1 MENEI
6 EIISRKVIKD
16 CEKYFKKIFN
26 SEMDN
31 IIGDRKILDGNGL
44 IELKDYC
51 GVSNKWNKNGFRLHK
66 RLQIEMRLFI
76 GSFYGIRYYIL
87 NDEELY
93 FNRMKDK
100 DLNKNDF
107 IYSYL
112 MKSKRDKSNL
122 PNYLFK
128 VKDNEV
134 GKSNFDK
141 KFNVYKRGEIYK
153 RFFKIENDINIHTYN
168 LLENLTEWVYNYTYS
183 QYNINI
189 KWYYNKESF
198 KNLKKNNYDEYLFSL
213 YCKIVGWDNEIRF
226 NEFKFSDWEKKINGF
241 IYRKYC
247 NKNDVRNLKKWINNK
262 CVEVE

>member
-1 MENEI
+1 
-6 EIISRKVIKD
+6 
-16 CEKYFKKIFN
+16 
-26 SEMDN
+26 MDN
-31 IIGDRKILDGNGL
+31 IINIFTDGSTLNNQVPGNRIGGSGIFFGHNDKRNLSIPLKETKDFKLTNQVAELTACVKAIEYL
-44 IELKDYC
+44 IKSKTINNIITIYTDSNYIVLSMSRWC
-51 GVSNKWNKNGFRLHK
+51 NKWNKNGFRLHK

-134 GKSNFDK
+134 GKSNF
-141 KFNVYKRGEIYK
+141 
-153 RFFKIENDINIHTYN
+153 
-168 LLENLTEWVYNYTYS
+168 
-183 QYNINI
+183 
-189 KWYYNKESF
+189 
-198 KNLKKNNYDEYLFSL
+198 
-213 YCKIVGWDNEIRF
+213 
-226 NEFKFSDWEKKINGF
+226 
-241 IYRKYC
+241 
-247 NKNDVRNLKKWINNK
+247 
-262 CVEVE
+262 